1 MEKQSIFALRN
12 VWNSMER
19 SEKDKERMFP
29 KVIDFLKRSFDRLPI
44 PEEKRDIFNLP
55 NMITML
61 RIGVI
66 PVLFGLL
73 FSPGPVMSLV
83 ITIFFIAAALTD
95 LLDGY
100 VARRFKIVTTMGK
113 FLDPIA
119 DKLIVNTAMILMIP
133 TGRIPAWIVAVIIIR
148 DFAVDGIR
156 NIASSE
162 GMIIQASPLG
172 KRKTLCQIFAVSALM
187 IHYPFIGADAHA
199 VGMVILFIALIL
211 TVISGIDYFLKFY
224 RTGIRKKG

>member
-1 MEKQSIFALRN
+1 M
-12 VWNSMER
+12 
-19 SEKDKERMFP
+19 
-29 KVIDFLKRSFDRLPI
+29 IDFLKRSFDRLPI
-44 PEEKRDIFNLP
+44 PEDKRAIFNLP
-55 NMITML
+55 NTITML

-73 FSPGPVMSLV
+73 FSPGPAMSLV
-83 ITIFFIAAALTD
+83 ITILFIGAALTD

-100 VARRFKIVTTMGK
+100 IARRFEIVTTMGK

-133 TGRIPAWIVAVIIIR
+133 IGRIPAWIVALIIIR

-162 GMIIQASPLG
+162 GMVIQASPLG

-199 VGMVILFIALIL
+199 VGMVILFIALFL
-211 TVISGIDYFLKFY
+211 TVTSGIDYFLKFY
-224 RTGIRKKG
+224 QTGIRKKA

>member
-1 MEKQSIFALRN
+1 MG
-12 VWNSMER
+12 
-19 SEKDKERMFP
+19 KERIFTAM
-29 KVIDFLKRSFDRLPI
+29 IDFLKQSFDGMPI
-44 PEEKRDIFNLP
+44 PENKRAIFNLP
-55 NMITML
+55 NMITVL

-66 PVLFGLL
+66 PILFGLL
-73 FSPGPVMSLV
+73 LSPGPVMSLV
-83 ITIFFIAAALTD
+83 ITGLFIAAALTD

-100 VARRFKIVTTMGK
+100 IARRFKIVTTMGK

-119 DKLIVNTAMILMIP
+119 DKMIVNTAMILLIP
-133 TGRIPAWIVAVIIIR
+133 IGRIPAWIVAIIIIR

-156 NIASSE
+156 NVAFSE
-162 GMIIQASPLG
+162 GMVIQASPLG

-199 VGMVILFIALIL
+199 VGMVILSIALIL

-224 RTGIRKKG
+224 RTVIREKG

>member
-1 MEKQSIFALRN
+1 MGKEGIFTA
-12 VWNSMER
+12 M
-19 SEKDKERMFP
+19 
-29 KVIDFLKRSFDRLPI
+29 IDLLKRSFDGMPI
-44 PEEKRDIFNLP
+44 PENKKAIFNLP

-73 FSPGPVMSLV
+73 LSPGPVMSLV
-83 ITIFFIAAALTD
+83 ITSLFILAALTD

-100 VARRFKIVTTMGK
+100 IARRFQIVTTMGK

-119 DKLIVNTAMILMIP
+119 DKMIVNTAMILMIP
-133 TGRIPAWIVAVIIIR
+133 IGRIPAWIVAIIIIR

-156 NIASSE
+156 NVAFSE
-162 GMIIQASPLG
+162 GMVIQASPLG

-224 RTGIRKKG
+224 RTVIQEKD

>member
-1 MEKQSIFALRN
+1 M
-12 VWNSMER
+12 
-19 SEKDKERMFP
+19 
-29 KVIDFLKRSFDRLPI
+29 IDFLKRSFDRLPI
-44 PEEKRDIFNLP
+44 PEDRRAIFNLP
-55 NMITML
+55 NTITML

-73 FSPGPVMSLV
+73 FSPGPSMSLV
-83 ITIFFIAAALTD
+83 ITILFIGAALTD

-100 VARRFKIVTTMGK
+100 IARRFEIVTTMGK

-133 TGRIPAWIVAVIIIR
+133 IGRIPAWIVALIIIR

-162 GMIIQASPLG
+162 GMVIQASPLG

-199 VGMVILFIALIL
+199 VGMVILFIALFL
-211 TVISGIDYFLKFY
+211 TVTSGIDYFLKFY
-224 RTGIRKKG
+224 QTGIRKKA

>member
-1 MEKQSIFALRN
+1 M
-12 VWNSMER
+12 
-19 SEKDKERMFP
+19 
-29 KVIDFLKRSFDRLPI
+29 IDFLKRSFDRLPI
-44 PEEKRDIFNLP
+44 PEEKREVFNLP
-55 NMITML
+55 NTITML

-66 PVLFGLL
+66 PALFCLL
-73 FSPGPVMSLV
+73 FSPGPAMSIVLA
-83 ITIFFIAAALTD
+83 ILFIVAALTD

-100 VARRFKIVTTMGK
+100 IARRFEIVTTMGK

-133 TGRIPAWIVAVIIIR
+133 IGRIPAWIVAVIIIR

-187 IHYPFIGADAHA
+187 IHYPFIGADAHMI
-199 VGMVILFIALIL
+199 GMVILYIALIL
-211 TVISGIDYFLKFY
+211 TVTSGFDYFLKFY
-224 RTGIRKKG
+224 RSSIRRNG